1 MSTRFFYLELC
12 QGTLEDYCD
21 GSKYQGRRLEH
32 VDALLHMAEGLA
44 YIHSNKLV
52 HGNIKPNNVLYTVT
66 GEPKLPVVFKIS
78 DFALVKETSDRGT
91 LSMSKMKK
99 IRDFLAPEMLRLIDD
114 FNASDADLQ
123 RGSPESDVFALGR
136 VFSFYLSVGWKQGK
150 FDQSSNELPFVQL
163 CLF

>member
-1 MSTRFFYLELC
+1 MSPRFFYLELC

-21 GSKYQGRRLEH
+21 GSKYQGRKLEH

-52 HGNIKPNNVLYTVT
+52 HGNIKPNNVLYTLT
-66 GEPKLPVVFKIS
+66 EKSKSPVVFKIS

-91 LSMSKMKK
+91 LAMSKMKR
-99 IRDFLAPEMLRLIDD
+99 IRDFMAPEMLHFIDD
-114 FNASDADLQ
+114 LNASDTDLQ
-123 RGSPESDVFALGR
+123 RGSQESDVFALGR
-136 VFSFYLSVGWKQGK
+136 VFSFYLSGGWTQGK
-150 FDQSSNELPFVQL
+150 FDLSSNVLSFIQL